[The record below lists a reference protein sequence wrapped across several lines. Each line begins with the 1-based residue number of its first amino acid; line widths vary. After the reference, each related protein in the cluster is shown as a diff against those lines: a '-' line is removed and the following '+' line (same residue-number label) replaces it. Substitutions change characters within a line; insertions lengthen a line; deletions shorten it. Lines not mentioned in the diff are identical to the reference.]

1 MRLRSVL
8 AAGVLAVGTV
18 IGVFPATASAAP
30 AFQLPFP
37 CNQTW
42 SGNSGG
48 SSAHQSYEIDFNRGS
63 TPEADRYDTVVAAAD
78 GTVRT
83 AANQGSVNGYGNLVK
98 IEHAGSYFSYYAH
111 LSTMAVTAGQVVTRG
126 QSIGTVGNTS
136 KPGNGIT
143 PHLHYEVRLGA
154 SGYPGNIQR
163 AVFNGATFGY
173 PSAGVTSHNYS
184 TNYDPAEVCGAGFY
198 VNDTARLGTVGA
210 VDLLWNSSSRNNCV
224 VTHKFTAKG
233 TPTAT
238 SAYLE
243 PQGAAR
249 TTDSGSYGYY
259 AGPVK
264 AAAPT
269 CVKWGGA
276 TGGVAYNSPSEH
288 C

>member
-8 AAGVLAVGTV
+8 AAGVLALGTV
-18 IGVFPATASAAP
+18 IGVFPGTASAAP

-37 CNQTW
+37 CGQTW

-48 SSAHQSYEIDFNRGS
+48 SSAHQNHEIDFNRGS
-63 TPEADRYDTVVAAAD
+63 STGADKFDTVVAAAD

-83 AANQGSVNGYGNLVK
+83 ATNQGDVNRYGNLVK
-98 IEHAGSYFSYYAH
+98 IEHAGGYFTYYAH
-111 LSTMAVTAGQVVTRG
+111 LSTMAVVIGQVVTRG

-136 KPGNGIT
+136 APGNNIT
-143 PHLHYEVRLGA
+143 PHLHYEVRLGTT
-154 SGYPGNIQR
+154 GYPGNIQR
-163 AVFNGATFGY
+163 AVFNGTTFGY
-173 PSAGVTSHNYS
+173 PNASVTSRNCS
-184 TNYDPAEVCGAGFY
+184 TSYDPAQVCGGSYY
-198 VNDTARLGTVGA
+198 VIDTARLGTAGA
-210 VDLLWNSSSRNNCV
+210 VDLLWNGGSNCV
-224 VTHKFTAKG
+224 VTLKFTSLG

-243 PQGAAR
+243 PQGVAR
-249 TTDSGSYGYY
+249 KTDSGSFGYY
-259 AGPVK
+259 AGPVS

-269 CVKWGGA
+269 CIKWGGS